1 MAAVVPCVG
10 PRRQPGWFFFG
21 VRLGA
26 LAIGEAQLTG
36 RSRALLPAGRRPYRN
51 QMSLDPRKTRIH
63 NIWCRP
69 KVRPLDVVV
78 KFSRGIGCRAPALN
92 TGLVSPIFRP
102 HFRFDTRCGVAERP

>member
-1 MAAVVPCVG
+1 MKRFCLYHPGDEMAAVVPCVRL
-10 PRRQPGWFFFG
+10 RRQPGWSFFG

-51 QMSLDPRKTRIH
+51 QMPTNPRKTRIH

-78 KFSRGIGCRAPALN
+78 KFLGGSDVECLP
-92 TGLVSPIFRP
+92 
-102 HFRFDTRCGVAERP
+102 

>member
-1 MAAVVPCVG
+1 MKRFGLYHPGDETVAVVPCVG
-10 PRRQPGWFFFG
+10 PHLQPGWFYLG

-51 QMSLDPRKTRIH
+51 HMPVDPRKPRSH

-69 KVRPLDVVV
+69 KVWPLDVVV
-78 KFSRGIGCRAPALN
+78 KFFARSAVG
-92 TGLVSPIFRP
+92 RP
-102 HFRFDTRCGVAERP
+102 P